1 LQEGVSFSVWQ
12 RRSIMNQLHPRP
24 EVTLNATV
32 GVTEPDDT
40 LMEYRAAAGI
50 RFESRMRRKHRINT
64 KAYFDTTKS
73 ERIAD
78 LGVASP
84 ITGR

>member
-32 GVTEPDDT
+32 GITEPDT
-40 LMEYRAAAGI
+40 ALMEYGASAGI
-50 RFESRMRRKHRINT
+50 RFESRTRRDHRINT
-64 KAYFDTTKS
+64 KAYFDTKKS

-78 LGVASP
+78 LGAASP